1 MSPFR
6 ILGTTPV
13 LAFSVQL
20 MPNAQA
26 APLQPIVVPAMQK
39 DLADVPGKEVVM
51 LTIEDPPGAVEHV
64 HRHDAYAFV
73 YVLEGTIVEQVR
85 GGREVTLTP
94 EQTSTKGPTMC
105 TRSGATR
112 ARPSRQSLSWSW

>member
-51 LTIEDPPGAVEHV
+51 LTIEDPPGAVSTSI
-64 HRHDAYAFV
+64 
-73 YVLEGTIVEQVR
+73 GTMR
-85 GGREVTLTP
+85 MPSSTCWKGR
-94 EQTSTKGPTMC
+94 SSN
-105 TRSGATR
+105 RSEEAGR
-112 ARPSRQSLSWSW
+112 SR